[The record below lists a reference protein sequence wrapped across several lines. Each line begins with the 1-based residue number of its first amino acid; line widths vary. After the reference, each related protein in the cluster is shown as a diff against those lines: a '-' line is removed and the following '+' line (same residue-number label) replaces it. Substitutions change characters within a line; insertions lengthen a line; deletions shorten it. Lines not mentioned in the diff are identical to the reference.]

1 MTLNKFSNDAFA
13 QTQDSKSFG
22 AAVSARVDQGRD
34 ALSITANKRHAAPQT
49 AANAA

>member
-22 AAVSARVDQGRD
+22 AAVTARVEHGRD
-34 ALSITANKRHAAPQT
+34 ALSISANKRQAAPHS